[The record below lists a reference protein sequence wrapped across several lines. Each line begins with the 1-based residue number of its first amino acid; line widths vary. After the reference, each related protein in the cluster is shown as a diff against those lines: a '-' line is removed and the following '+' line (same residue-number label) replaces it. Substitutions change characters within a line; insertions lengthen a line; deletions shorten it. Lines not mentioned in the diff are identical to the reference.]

1 MKLYCIETSVVST
14 LLANILLANEN
25 TRTSM
30 YQYFASHQNAMGDA
44 ELKISALYVKGFFNN
59 DFNAKVDS
67 IAQTFYRECLDLVDF
82 EVVATTVYE
91 TWKNGI

>member
-30 YQYFASHQNAMGDA
+30 YQYFASHQNTMGDA
-44 ELKISALYVKGFFNN
+44 ELRISALYVKGFFNN